1 MCMLYFHNRIRVLN
15 HVKYRSHVCRVN
27 LLLGGPVL
35 SPPEAIAMDEE
46 ARELRRSLYAK
57 GLRAHS
63 ATAPVFR
70 LTGPFQTTWSKVI
83 IMSWVGVVATYVSYL
98 VASHL

>member
-1 MCMLYFHNRIRVLN
+1 M
-15 HVKYRSHVCRVN
+15 
-27 LLLGGPVL
+27 L

-46 ARELRRSLYAK
+46 VRELRRSLYAK

-70 LTGPFQTTWSKVI
+70 LTGPLPPSI
-83 IMSWVGVVATYVSYL
+83 LPDYL
-98 VASHL
+98 VQSDHHVLGRGRRHFC